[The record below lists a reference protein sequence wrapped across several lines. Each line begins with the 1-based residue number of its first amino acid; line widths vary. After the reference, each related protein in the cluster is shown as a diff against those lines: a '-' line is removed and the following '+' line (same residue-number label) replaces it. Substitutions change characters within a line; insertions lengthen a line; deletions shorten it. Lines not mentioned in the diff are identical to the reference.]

1 MSTFSADLERW
12 IRKSERRMEAVVK
25 QSAQAVIEIAQTPQA
40 KGGLMPVDTG
50 FLRNTGVIAL
60 NSAPSGPAQAEEG
73 DPGAWDV
80 SSITLT
86 INDVEIGD
94 TIVFGWSAVYAR
106 KMEERYG
113 FAQSAA
119 MQWPSVVAVTAN
131 ELRTRIL

>member
-12 IRKSERRMEAVVK
+12 VRKSERRMEAVVK
-25 QSAQAVIEIAQTPQA
+25 QSAQAVIEIVQTPQA
-40 KGGLMPVDTG
+40 KGGKMPVDTG

-60 NSAPSGPAQAEEG
+60 NTAPSGPAKADEG
-73 DPGAWDV
+73 DAGEWDI

-119 MQWPSVVAVTAN
+119 MQWPSIVAVNAN